1 MGYCVRLYAIADKGR
16 AVKRR
21 SGCAGLA
28 GFVVVVV
35 VVVVVLFS
43 LTHATPKRHFSAP
56 LSAPVPAHDED
67 EENSCTARK
76 AHYKFC
82 FPVIANHT

>member
-1 MGYCVRLYAIADKGR
+1 MH
-16 AVKRR
+16 
-21 SGCAGLA
+21 S
-28 GFVVVVV
+28 
-35 VVVVVLFS
+35 
-43 LTHATPKRHFSAP
+43 KRHFSAP

-82 FPVIANHT
+82 FPVIANYAWQFQNRIRSGVPI